1 MSRSV
6 WDTQSDHA
14 DNASTAAAEVFY
26 RPLADKN

>member
-14 DNASTAAAEVFY
+14 DNASTAAEVFY